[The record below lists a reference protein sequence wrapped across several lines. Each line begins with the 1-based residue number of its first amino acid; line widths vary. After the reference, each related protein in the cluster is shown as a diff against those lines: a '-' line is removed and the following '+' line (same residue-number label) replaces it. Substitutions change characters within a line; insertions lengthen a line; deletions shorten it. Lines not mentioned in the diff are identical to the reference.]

1 MNRSY
6 EPDADRQLSEPG
18 TTISPQMQYRASCQL
33 LVAAIRGH
41 LKTAPWWARV
51 AMRQARELGL
61 WKDDIEKQRAA

>member
-18 TTISPQMQYRASCQL
+18 THYRPVTLEDATDLLLASIRSGIPPL
-33 LVAAIRGH
+33 AA
-41 LKTAPWWARV
+41 WWARV
-51 AMRQARELGL
+51 VMRKARTVGL